1 MSDLIYEL
9 ELEHA
14 SLVDSFNKV
23 KRLEINSDGAP
34 VQLQS
39 IKVALLAH
47 LKKENETVYPKL
59 REESFDNLKLQRTLD
74 LFARDIVRLA
84 TVFIQFLDRYSH
96 GGSQSDYT
104 RDINRLSMI
113 MSAFARRE
121 EDIIFSAYKD
131 FTIGRA
137 A

>member
-1 MSDLIYEL
+1 MSDLIHQL
-9 ELEHA
+9 ESEHA
-14 SLVDSFNKV
+14 SLVDSFNKI
-23 KRLEINSDGAP
+23 KRLEINSDGAY

-39 IKVALLAH
+39 IKVDLLAH

-59 REESFDNLKLQRTLD
+59 REVSFDNLKLQRTLD

-96 GGSQSDYT
+96 GGPQGEYA
-104 RDINRLSMI
+104 RDISRLSMI

-121 EDIIFSAYKD
+121 EEMIFSAYKD
-131 FTIGRA
+131 STIGKA

>member
-1 MSDLIYEL
+1 MSDLIRRL
-9 ELEHA
+9 ESEHA
-14 SLVDSFNKV
+14 SLVDSFNKI

-34 VQLQS
+34 VLLQS
-39 IKVALLAH
+39 IKTALLAH
-47 LKKENETVYPKL
+47 LKKENETIYPKL
-59 REESFDNLKLQRTLD
+59 REESFNNPRLQQTLD

-84 TVFIQFLDRYSH
+84 TVFIEFLDKYSQ
-96 GGSQSDYT
+96 GGSQSDYAG
-104 RDINRLSMI
+104 DISRLAII

-121 EDIIFSAYKD
+121 EDVIFSAYKD